1 VPHTFIKLSCDLVP
15 AANIIKELFPSAKL
29 IFNTRTMKS
38 NLSSIM
44 SCIEGL
50 PLFARWSHSSQGL
63 YNNAAIPYNDPEWS
77 IWREELSTELG
88 RYKGELPFLL
98 LNYAGQI
105 MCYLNHKSIYE
116 QVILYE
122 DLISN
127 PKEACKKIF
136 AACGYDQSYITQGV
150 EAMKNDSQGGLI
162 VNRTT
167 RLKADKYPQQLF
179 DGANITLKKYRCPIN
194 TSMGPYELHNILDV
208 NEADVS
214 CRLTS
219 YSG

>member
-1 VPHTFIKLSCDLVP
+1 
-15 AANIIKELFPSAKL
+15 
-29 IFNTRTMKS
+29 
-38 NLSSIM
+38 
-44 SCIEGL
+44 
-50 PLFARWSHSSQGL
+50 
-63 YNNAAIPYNDPEWS
+63 
-77 IWREELSTELG
+77 
-88 RYKGELPFLL
+88 
-98 LNYAGQI
+98 

-167 RLKADKYPQQLF
+167 R
-179 DGANITLKKYRCPIN
+179 
-194 TSMGPYELHNILDV
+194 
-208 NEADVS
+208 
-214 CRLTS
+214 
-219 YSG
+219 